1 MGQGKKMGRK
11 GTGGVTR
18 KHMNEQEEA
27 DRIRRMEAQLQS
39 FEGGGM
45 QGYGGGEETDS
56 SEEESSDED

>member
-1 MGQGKKMGRK
+1 MGQVKKTGRK

-27 DRIRRMEAQLQS
+27 ERIKRMEAQLQS
-39 FEGGGM
+39 FEGGA
-45 QGYGGGEETDS
+45 QQQYQGEETDS